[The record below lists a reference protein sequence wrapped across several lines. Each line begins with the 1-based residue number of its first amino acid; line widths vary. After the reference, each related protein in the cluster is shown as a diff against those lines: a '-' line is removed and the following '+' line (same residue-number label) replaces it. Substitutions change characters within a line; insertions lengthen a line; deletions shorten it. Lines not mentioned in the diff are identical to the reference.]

1 VNDRQSPD
9 AGVRKFDQQET
20 FAVSPT
26 QLIRRWVK
34 LFNDADID
42 GLAMMYAEDA
52 VNEQAVFAEPLRGRE
67 TIRKLLETDFARA
80 KMVCIEERV
89 YECGDTAILQWRD
102 PIGLK
107 GCGFFQFKDGK
118 IVHQKGYFD
127 QLTFFRAQGLPIPD
141 EYLGG

>member
-1 VNDRQSPD
+1 
-9 AGVRKFDQQET
+9 
-20 FAVSPT
+20 VSPT